1 MSIGDPNKSHFVGS
15 WGLQSGSATYLPNS
29 KTNLVIALHALSQY
43 PWSSLACI
51 CPSCKLLCLMKC
63 QSLVVVHEGQQPNLF
78 DNWADASL
86 RLPLAVMLPLSVI
99 AKYDSWEVLTD
110 TTATLKVAIY
120 KIGRWTPPLPPH
132 KLAIILSFRLSLR
145 PNKSCL
151 TFLKF
156 GVLNKWPK

>member
-1 MSIGDPNKSHFVGS
+1 
-15 WGLQSGSATYLPNS
+15 
-29 KTNLVIALHALSQY
+29 
-43 PWSSLACI
+43 
-51 CPSCKLLCLMKC
+51 MKC

-132 KLAIILSFRLSLR
+132 KLAIIPFKFKAEQILSDIFEIWRF
-145 PNKSCL
+145 K
-151 TFLKF
+151 
-156 GVLNKWPK
+156 